1 MINLFDAGRNRT
13 LILRAFFCILVFNF
27 SGFLARAQTRQD
39 SLSKHLFSKRFDK
52 NDSTK
57 TMLMD
62 SAGQFGSGKNVLPFT
77 GDSLFRSPWGALVRS
92 FIVPGWGQWYNDA
105 KLKAPVFLAGDVAM
119 IGIYIHKNKS
129 VRRIENQRTRIDRQI
144 KSDPFLSA
152 GQKNILQNRFNNLT
166 NNLDGA
172 LTSRNL
178 YGWFFA
184 ISHLLGMIDAYVDA
198 HLFNFN
204 DKMDFVF
211 DPSGGMHI
219 RWCIKI

>member
-1 MINLFDAGRNRT
+1 MT
-13 LILRAFFCILVFNF
+13 L
-27 SGFLARAQTRQD
+27 S
-39 SLSKHLFSKRFDK
+39 
-52 NDSTK
+52 
-57 TMLMD
+57 D
-62 SAGQFGSGKNVLPFT
+62 SASQFRPGKNVLPFT

-92 FIVPGWGQWYNDA
+92 FIVPGLGQWYNDS
-105 KLKAPVFLAGDVAM
+105 KVKAPVFLAGDVAM
-119 IGIYIHKNKS
+119 ITIYIHKNKK
-129 VRRIENQRTRIDRQI
+129 VRNLESQRRRIDRQI

-152 GQKNILQNRFNNLT
+152 EQKNILQLRFNNLT
-166 NNLDGA
+166 GNLDGA

-198 HLFNFN
+198 HLFNFK

-211 DPSGGMHI
+211 DPSGGMQV